1 MPDELQCI
9 EWLQC
14 IVQPMP
20 STEHTPPHLRQ
31 LIVCSTGWDDDDGGA
46 ATAAVGLASTCQHL
60 QIAVNCALWLFLPP
74 SAQWLLSL
82 SRARTVHSIHLSDWK
97 LAETA
102 EFVCLTRCDFDNEPT
117 GSDDYH

>member
-31 LIVCSTGWDDDDGGA
+31 LIVCSTGCDDDDDGAVA
-46 ATAAVGLASTCQHL
+46 ATAAVGLASACQHL
-60 QIAVNCALWLFLPP
+60 QIAVNCAL
-74 SAQWLLSL
+74 
-82 SRARTVHSIHLSDWK
+82 
-97 LAETA
+97 
-102 EFVCLTRCDFDNEPT
+102 
-117 GSDDYH
+117 